1 MLRVLPRVSIV
12 LAVLGSVAVVA
23 APVSRAQERR
33 VPGEEAREQGF
44 IDGLRREDP
53 ASADQYVHLRDA
65 RMEAI
70 AELRRVQGQYG
81 AAGPELRSVFV
92 KPLRAAERRYVEAS
106 LALIDFLEKRDRR
119 ILEKLQEEI
128 GRVNTALEQHRRT
141 RADLEK
147 MLREP

>member
-1 MLRVLPRVSIV
+1 MPRVLVILALLVSVVV
-12 LAVLGSVAVVA
+12 LTS
-23 APVSRAQERR
+23 PVSRAQERR
-33 VPGEEAREQGF
+33 VPGEEVREQAF

-53 ASADQYVHLRDA
+53 AGADRYVQLRDA

-106 LALIDFLEKRDRR
+106 LALVDFLEARDRR
-119 ILEKLQEEI
+119 ILRKLQDEI